1 MSEQINKLMANY
13 KTAMNQ
19 IRDCIVKQEELIKQ
33 EASGLKAEA
42 VRAAASLTARELR
55 DLNPGLIER
64 DRVSECEEEILI
76 YLEKLHRLL
85 ERQESEMIQQLASRY
100 LARR

>member
-33 EASGLKAEA
+33 EAAGLK
-42 VRAAASLTARELR
+42 AAASLTARELR

-85 ERQESEMIQQLASRY
+85 ERQESDMIQQLASRY